1 MSKEKPLKRHEA
13 IQPLSREHHHSLL
26 LSWKIR
32 RGFSN
37 NVEPQRIKNYVDWF
51 FKNHIEK
58 HFQIEEKYVFPIL
71 GSDNELVRMAL
82 ADHRR
87 LVRLFTQED
96 DIPKALSLIEEEL
109 QKHIRFEERVLFPEI
124 QKLASHADYQTI
136 EKHHKEE
143 SFKENTLDEFWN

>member
-1 MSKEKPLKRHEA
+1 MSKENPLKRHVA

-32 RGFSN
+32 RGFSR
-37 NVEPQRIKNYVDWF
+37 NVEPERIKKYVDWF

-58 HFQIEEKYVFPIL
+58 HFQIEEKYVFPVL
-71 GSDNELVRMAL
+71 GPNNELVRMAL

-87 LVRLFTQED
+87 LVRLFTEEE

-124 QKLASHADYQTI
+124 QKVASPADYHTI
-136 EKHHKEE
+136 EKHHREE
-143 SFKENTLDEFWN
+143 SFEENTSDEFWN